1 MKKELIIH
9 ELEIDGVLVKGS
21 QEDTILKV
29 ALEYGIE
36 IPNMCFDKR
45 LEPCGTCGLC
55 ICEVDGELKRACH
68 EKIKPNMKVIT
79 RSPEINVER
88 VARLEQ
94 MLANHKGD
102 CKGPCIV
109 ACPANA
115 DAQGYIKLIK
125 DGEWKAAIKLIKEKL
140 PLAAS
145 LGRVCPHPCESK
157 CRRTHIDEAVS
168 IQWLKRAAA
177 DKDLFSDD
185 PYIPEILPETGKKVV
200 VIGAGPMGL
209 STAFFLRQ
217 YGHAITIYE
226 AMPKP
231 GGMLR
236 YGIPQYR
243 LPKEV
248 IDAETEL
255 IERMG
260 VTIHY
265 DMKLGKDIIFEE
277 LREQYDAVV
286 LAIGAWKSTGVGCEG
301 EELEGVIGG
310 IDYLGQNMRGENPH
324 TGKRMAVVG
333 GGNTAMDVCRTA
345 VRLGAETVY
354 SVNWHKMEDMAAEPI
369 EIEEALIEGVVF
381 KNLYTPIKITK
392 REDGALD
399 VLLKNMELG
408 QPDESGRRIP
418 IELDE
423 PPHTIV
429 VDTLALA
436 TGQAVAPTGLDAIE
450 KTRRNGIAY
459 DKNTYMTSMDGVFAG
474 GDCGNDKISIAVEAM
489 ADARKAAISINGYLE
504 GEKVKFEKPM
514 IINDEED
521 FATYDERERSS
532 KAYMLH
538 LDEGERSGSFEEI
551 VFGYSDRNAIEE
563 ANRCLE
569 CGCHD
574 YHDCQLIE
582 QSHKLRVTQH
592 HGLKPSE
599 REFVLDSDKF
609 IRRNPNKC
617 ITCGK
622 CIEACHSL
630 MGIGAMG
637 KADRVDGTLVNI
649 QFHENL
655 REQGCVACGLCVSV
669 CPTGALECKELTKNA
684 YWDTNKTKTTCTYCG
699 VGCQLN
705 LIEKWDKI
713 IGTEPVG
720 GTANEAMCCI
730 KGRFAHTFINHED
743 RLQNP
748 MIKKDGVF
756 EIVSWD
762 EALDLIEEKLKD
774 AKNEFGPDSIMGF
787 SSAKVTNEENYLFQ
801 KFLRAGIG
809 TNNID
814 HCARLCHAST
824 VSGLAQTLGSGAM
837 TNPLADVKNA
847 ELIFVTGSNTT
858 ETHPVMGAYIR
869 QAKKNG
875 SKLIVADPKRIPLC
889 DIADIY
895 LQIKPGTSVALAN
908 TMLHVIFEEHL
919 EDEAYINAHT
929 QGVEDLKDMVVK
941 YTLEYGAEICGVE
954 AELIQR
960 AARMYAQSG
969 SSYIAYA
976 MGITQH
982 LNGTHNVF
990 SMSNMALATG
1000 NLGRLGT
1007 GINPLRG
1014 QSNVQGACDM
1024 GALPTDYPAY
1034 QKVFN
1039 PEIHAKFEKLWNTKL
1054 SDKVGY
1060 TVTEA
1065 CDAIIEDKLKV
1076 LYIMGENPMV
1086 SDPDSAHVAHA
1097 LEKAFVIVQDIFM
1110 TETAEYA
1117 DVILP
1122 ATTFAEKDGTFT
1134 NTERRVQRVRK
1145 ALEPIGNC
1153 RSDWEI
1159 LSELMRR
1166 FGLDANYKHP
1176 SEIFDELGLASPTY
1190 CGMDYER
1197 IDEDGMCWPCA
1208 NKEHPGTP
1216 ILHSDGPLIGK
1227 GVFKAIDWVPSPETQ
1242 LKDYPITL
1250 MTGRLLEHY
1259 HTRTMTRRNEKID
1272 EMHPSNY
1279 IEVNEKDAEKY
1290 GLKEENMATITS
1302 QRGSITARVVITDNV
1317 VQGTAFMPF
1326 HFGNGA
1332 NVLTDGKRVDPIAK
1346 IPGFKQVGIKL
1357 EPCV

>member
-1 MKKELIIH
+1 
-9 ELEIDGVLVKGS
+9 
-21 QEDTILKV
+21 
-29 ALEYGIE
+29 
-36 IPNMCFDKR
+36 
-45 LEPCGTCGLC
+45 
-55 ICEVDGELKRACH
+55 
-68 EKIKPNMKVIT
+68 MKVIT
-79 RSPEINVER
+79 ISPEINVER

-200 VIGAGPMGL
+200 V
-209 STAFFLRQ
+209 
-217 YGHAITIYE
+217 
-226 AMPKP
+226 
-231 GGMLR
+231 
-236 YGIPQYR
+236 
-243 LPKEV
+243 
-248 IDAETEL
+248 
-255 IERMG
+255 
-260 VTIHY
+260 
-265 DMKLGKDIIFEE
+265 
-277 LREQYDAVV
+277 
-286 LAIGAWKSTGVGCEG
+286 
-301 EELEGVIGG
+301 
-310 IDYLGQNMRGENPH
+310 
-324 TGKRMAVVG
+324 
-333 GGNTAMDVCRTA
+333 
-345 VRLGAETVY
+345 
-354 SVNWHKMEDMAAEPI
+354 
-369 EIEEALIEGVVF
+369 
-381 KNLYTPIKITK
+381 
-392 REDGALD
+392 
-399 VLLKNMELG
+399 
-408 QPDESGRRIP
+408 
-418 IELDE
+418 
-423 PPHTIV
+423 
-429 VDTLALA
+429 
-436 TGQAVAPTGLDAIE
+436 
-450 KTRRNGIAY
+450 
-459 DKNTYMTSMDGVFAG
+459 
-474 GDCGNDKISIAVEAM
+474 
-489 ADARKAAISINGYLE
+489 
-504 GEKVKFEKPM
+504 
-514 IINDEED
+514 
-521 FATYDERERSS
+521 
-532 KAYMLH
+532 
-538 LDEGERSGSFEEI
+538 
-551 VFGYSDRNAIEE
+551 
-563 ANRCLE
+563 
-569 CGCHD
+569 
-574 YHDCQLIE
+574 
-582 QSHKLRVTQH
+582 
-592 HGLKPSE
+592 
-599 REFVLDSDKF
+599 
-609 IRRNPNKC
+609 
-617 ITCGK
+617 
-622 CIEACHSL
+622 
-630 MGIGAMG
+630 
-637 KADRVDGTLVNI
+637 
-649 QFHENL
+649 
-655 REQGCVACGLCVSV
+655 
-669 CPTGALECKELTKNA
+669 
-684 YWDTNKTKTTCTYCG
+684 
-699 VGCQLN
+699 
-705 LIEKWDKI
+705 

-1216 ILHSDGPLIGK
+1216 ILHSNGPLIGK